1 MAYKRYPFYDLHLL
15 NRVIMGVMAIPGILC
30 VAGFIHGFMTLQ
42 QLHGLAA
49 TDIITQLDTELQSR
63 IALDSL
69 IRITQIS
76 LTGVLGIFFG
86 YWLFY
91 AVRNL
96 VCLYD
101 EKPHTLKNTLIIFMR
116 MLSCIFL
123 ALRTLAS
130 MRHRSAPEHHNFVP
144 DSWLLPLW
152 WLALVGANVSK
163 IVAVY
168 VLLNVDAVA
177 RLIEGMIWMSA
188 AYVLYLAMYILT
200 AILINE
206 IGYWQR
212 VNWQS
217 QQDLPVEE

>member
-15 NRVIMGVMAIPGILC
+15 NRVIIGVMAIPGVLC
-30 VAGFIHGFMTLQ
+30 VVGLIHGIATLL
-42 QLHGLAA
+42 QLQTLASA
-49 TDIITQLDTELQSR
+49 DLIAQLDTELQSR

-101 EKPHTLKNTLIIFMR
+101 EKPHTLKNSVIIFMR

-168 VLLNVDAVA
+168 VLLNVDSVD
-177 RLIEGMIWMSA
+177 RLIEGMIWMSV
-188 AYVLYLAMYILT
+188 AYVLYFTMYVLT
-200 AILINE
+200 GILIKE

-217 QQDLPVEE
+217 QQDLPA